1 MTDLPLPSVIICF
14 EESVLTVGILLKP
27 FQGVGCKFLKNQKSI
42 CLSCRL
48 FKIEQQMGV
57 RSERVLEKMAS

>member
-14 EESVLTVGILLKP
+14 EESVLAVGILLKP

-42 CLSCRL
+42 CLSYGL

-57 RSERVLEKMAS
+57 R